1 MQRGNVDT
9 FPAVTATS
17 GRLWKNCI
25 WIRSLRPRPARAQVF
40 PSACLD
46 LVTRCDKMRQDA
58 TSIDTATGITGCRLN
73 FESSLLVV
81 RRLHKFLEIMSEGS
95 CYEFHRQQ
103 SQTPKPSFVKM
114 FQRIREVAA

>member
-1 MQRGNVDT
+1 MLYVSSCYSDI
-9 FPAVTATS
+9 
-17 GRLWKNCI
+17 WKI
-25 WIRSLRPRPARAQVF
+25 VEELHLDQVF
-40 PSACLD
+40 TTAASEGSGIPKCVLGLS
-46 LVTRCDKMRQDA
+46 DKMRQDA